1 MFAHR
6 PQQLADPPT
15 PSARRCLRLGGQL
28 LCSSNAHG
36 RMNSS
41 CECAAGIGGDGGEP
55 GRGVALD
62 WDIADG
68 AEVAANGH
76 RLARIEG
83 LLGIGMPE
91 AAGGISRPHRAPHR
105 LWTSSRPRHPGQ
117 RPLGVCV
124 PSPRDPQQSRS
135 SCGHRTTRQA
145 DVTLL
150 RISLLRSCSQKSTG
164 VLTPAASRP
173 SYSATGTSPDASPEK
188 ISPLRCTRPAV
199 CSTQRRERWTTRR
212 PQPMWPRR
220 CSAVWTS
227 ARILETVSCYWIA
240 DCLEGRYSGCRGDAG
255 GHRDQVRWGRI
266 ARAASGRS
274 SGARPDLTAR
284 QAGCGQ
290 ISGCEAGRLEEGDLV
305 ARRAAG
311 MSGCLS
317 RPARRNRRTPPR
329 RGRRRRPARSR
340 WASAQAADTPAMPPP
355 TTTASKERDAASIM
369 RCEL

>member
-76 RLARIEG
+76 RGILSNLA
-83 LLGIGMPE
+83 PV
-91 AAGGISRPHRAPHR
+91 AAIDDE
-105 LWTSSRPRHPGQ
+105 TSGRDPP
-117 RPLGVCV
+117 PNI
-124 PSPRDPQQSRS
+124 PSP
-135 SCGHRTTRQA
+135 
-145 DVTLL
+145 
-150 RISLLRSCSQKSTG
+150 ICSQKPSG
-164 VLTPAASRP
+164 VLTPSASRP
-173 SYSATGTSPDASPEK
+173 SYSATGASPDASPEK

-255 GHRDQVRWGRI
+255 GHRAQVRWGRI

-290 ISGCEAGRLEEGDLV
+290 ISGCEAGGPAPRPPTRRRCPRPRPRHRRSGTQHQSCAANYRKPTIV
-305 ARRAAG
+305 RRGHSAAVSHRRAPGGIRSTSSAG
-311 MSGCLS
+311 LIAILRVISES
-317 RPARRNRRTPPR
+317 R
-329 RGRRRRPARSR
+329 GSH
-340 WASAQAADTPAMPPP
+340 SP
-355 TTTASKERDAASIM
+355 TDSSSTDF
-369 RCEL
+369 L